1 MSGNEL
7 TRRFQLSRFERSRS
21 IVSFTALIKK
31 AEVLLSPIA
40 FACAIIISWSS
51 GRTRKRTHAKKQL
64 SANTRICGF
73 PESFHSRKAKNTV
86 FCFRGFCERTAF
98 FYFGICEN
106 AGGHVKQRALTGFR
120 RCRFSQFHT
129 NSTRRG
135 IIVNKS
141 TTRQKQ
147 KHRKN
152 KKKVPNLYDSELF
165 PSMYLVEISGIE
177 PLTSWMPFKR
187 SPSWAI
193 PPWARWILPEREQNV
208 KLFF

>member
-1 MSGNEL
+1 MI
-7 TRRFQLSRFERSRS
+7 F
-21 IVSFTALIKK
+21 IVSKSRPFSFSPYPVEKGEGQLWSKSDGCYARKKTAFCQHSDLRFPGIFPFSQSKK
-31 AEVLLSPIA
+31 HSFLLS
-40 FACAIIISWSS
+40 WLL
-51 GRTRKRTHAKKQL
+51 RKN
-64 SANTRICGF
+64 S
-73 PESFHSRKAKNTV
+73 
-86 FCFRGFCERTAF
+86 F
-98 FYFGICEN
+98 FYFGIFEN

-177 PLTSWMPFKR
+177 PLTS
-187 SPSWAI
+187 
-193 PPWARWILPEREQNV
+193 
-208 KLFF
+208 